1 MREKMVTRTI
11 ISSRVEMVSLNLE
24 TMQPNIGSI
33 ELPIDTEDEN
43 LLLKVAKKGY
53 ETDTTKIVS
62 VKYLEKREKLYGMTE
77 NDFLYYSVELDPT
90 TRKPLN

>member
-11 ISSRVEMVSLNLE
+11 ISSNVEMVTLNLE
-24 TMQPNIGSI
+24 TMQPSITSI
-33 ELPIDTEDEN
+33 ELPIDTEDEK

-53 ETDTTKIVS
+53 ETDTMKIVS

-77 NDFLYYSVELDPT
+77 NDFLYYSVELDPI